1 MGIVSRLVVKAK
13 QKVSNTVTKAAGM
26 AVDAVE
32 KTSVLSPAQLEKVD
46 AKREAYLNQMPSP
59 DDAAAE
65 EQTSR
70 LIAAAG
76 VEIYHAYLAQLKEL
90 YLPVEKSAAYEGQPF
105 DTDRNIR
112 FFNITKWVVDAEENS
127 LEKLVNVYEVLSNE
141 DCNISLVFHRT
152 KDKTVVYLAVTN
164 TLNDNNNTDADSYYE
179 RLSAAILGNFPGSE
193 WAQEKQEP
201 GRGVLPCLNNNRPY
215 SVAVASNIPAE
226 KSEKFVS
233 QTIEK
238 LLDGIVPTN
247 RKEEYIIILLATP
260 VLDIDSRKLQLTELY
275 TGLAPFATWSKSYA
289 YNESD
294 ATTSSGTVNLNLG
307 LSVGNQRA
315 HGTTSSSTTGGS
327 AAVSTGVK
335 ILKWS
340 GQLTGSIFHS
350 VANGITD
357 TLGRSFGG
365 NFGVG
370 FARASSVTATVG
382 KSESIQQNFTN
393 YNIQH
398 ALENLQTQMKRLEQS
413 TALGMWDFAAY
424 VLSEDQDVA
433 NNVAHSYLALTQ
445 GEESYLSQTAINL
458 WRGDTGQDGCSAKE
472 ICDYLRQLRHPIFG
486 LNPILI
492 KNDPTYNVYPVAVT
506 AAASLSGKELA
517 YSLNFPRRSVAGLPV
532 LECARF
538 GRNIV
543 TCGAQPQQGDRF
555 ALGHIFHMNK
565 EENTRVF
572 LAKDSLTAHTL
583 VTGSTGSGKSNTV
596 YQILDEAIDA
606 DIPFL
611 VIEPAKGEYKNV
623 FGLDDDVRV
632 LGTNPHYAELLRIN
646 PFRFPEGIHVLEHI
660 DRLIEIFNVCWPMY
674 AAMPAVLKDAVL
686 GAYED
691 CGWELTPFSK
701 EPEEKIYP
709 TFADVMEKIQ
719 QVIETS
725 AYSADTK
732 GDYIGSLVTR
742 VHSLAN
748 GINGQ
753 IFTPD
758 ELSDEEMFDHNVI
771 IDLSRIQSQE
781 TKALIMG
788 ILVMRLNE
796 YRMVASPGMNL
807 PLQHLTVLEEAH
819 HLLKRTSGIQ
829 NPDAPSIAGKSVEM
843 LANSI
848 AEMRTYGEGFIIV
861 DQSPSA
867 LDSAAIRNTNT
878 KIIMRLPD
886 EADRRLAG
894 KSAAMKDGQLDEL
907 AKLIKGV
914 AVVYQNDWLEP
925 VLCKID
931 LVKTGGEKYRYQPS
945 TAPDAGQKAFRADML
960 WLLLKHY
967 MPEKTEHDIDL
978 ARLRREVLTQNIPM
992 STKRRYLRWIEEYKQ
1007 KGSLALWNEINPS
1020 KLSNEVTRLLD
1031 CNKQVAHLLEQSVD
1045 VTAID
1050 RQIRLMVEERI
1061 GELQNRYMTEVVHR
1075 ILWCCCG
1082 GSKLDFENEQAEEPE
1097 TFKLFR
1103 IWQQTIGGETIL

>member
-13 QKVSNTVTKAAGM
+13 EKASNTVTKAAGM
-26 AVDAVE
+26 VADAVE

-46 AKREAYLNQMPSP
+46 AKREAYLSQMPSP
-59 DDAAAE
+59 DDATAE

-179 RLSAAILGNFPGSE
+179 RLSAAIRGNFPGSE

-238 LLDGIVPTN
+238 LLDGIVPLN

-398 ALENLQTQMKRLEQS
+398 ALEDLQTR
-413 TALGMWDFAAY
+413 D
-424 VLSEDQDVA
+424 
-433 NNVAHSYLALTQ
+433 
-445 GEESYLSQTAINL
+445 
-458 WRGDTGQDGCSAKE
+458 RDGVKAQN
-472 ICDYLRQLRHPIFG
+472 RP
-486 LNPILI
+486 
-492 KNDPTYNVYPVAVT
+492 A
-506 AAASLSGKELA
+506 GKG
-517 YSLNFPRRSVAGLPV
+517 V
-532 LECARF
+532 
-538 GRNIV
+538 
-543 TCGAQPQQGDRF
+543 
-555 ALGHIFHMNK
+555 
-565 EENTRVF
+565 
-572 LAKDSLTAHTL
+572 
-583 VTGSTGSGKSNTV
+583 
-596 YQILDEAIDA
+596 
-606 DIPFL
+606 
-611 VIEPAKGEYKNV
+611 
-623 FGLDDDVRV
+623 
-632 LGTNPHYAELLRIN
+632 
-646 PFRFPEGIHVLEHI
+646 
-660 DRLIEIFNVCWPMY
+660 
-674 AAMPAVLKDAVL
+674 PAV
-686 GAYED
+686 
-691 CGWELTPFSK
+691 F
-701 EPEEKIYP
+701 
-709 TFADVMEKIQ
+709 
-719 QVIETS
+719 
-725 AYSADTK
+725 
-732 GDYIGSLVTR
+732 
-742 VHSLAN
+742 
-748 GINGQ
+748 
-753 IFTPD
+753 
-758 ELSDEEMFDHNVI
+758 
-771 IDLSRIQSQE
+771 
-781 TKALIMG
+781 
-788 ILVMRLNE
+788 
-796 YRMVASPGMNL
+796 
-807 PLQHLTVLEEAH
+807 
-819 HLLKRTSGIQ
+819 
-829 NPDAPSIAGKSVEM
+829 
-843 LANSI
+843 
-848 AEMRTYGEGFIIV
+848 
-861 DQSPSA
+861 
-867 LDSAAIRNTNT
+867 
-878 KIIMRLPD
+878 
-886 EADRRLAG
+886 
-894 KSAAMKDGQLDEL
+894 
-907 AKLIKGV
+907 
-914 AVVYQNDWLEP
+914 
-925 VLCKID
+925 
-931 LVKTGGEKYRYQPS
+931 
-945 TAPDAGQKAFRADML
+945 
-960 WLLLKHY
+960 
-967 MPEKTEHDIDL
+967 
-978 ARLRREVLTQNIPM
+978 
-992 STKRRYLRWIEEYKQ
+992 
-1007 KGSLALWNEINPS
+1007 
-1020 KLSNEVTRLLD
+1020 
-1031 CNKQVAHLLEQSVD
+1031 
-1045 VTAID
+1045 
-1050 RQIRLMVEERI
+1050 
-1061 GELQNRYMTEVVHR
+1061 
-1075 ILWCCCG
+1075 
-1082 GSKLDFENEQAEEPE
+1082 
-1097 TFKLFR
+1097 
-1103 IWQQTIGGETIL
+1103 

>member
-13 QKVSNTVTKAAGM
+13 EKASNTVTKAAGM
-26 AVDAVE
+26 VADAVE

-46 AKREAYLNQMPSP
+46 AKREAYLSQMPSP
-59 DDAAAE
+59 DDATAE

-179 RLSAAILGNFPGSE
+179 RLSAAIRGNFPGSE

-238 LLDGIVPTN
+238 LLDGIVPLN

-583 VTGSTGSGKSNTV
+583 VTGSTGSGKSNTI

-611 VIEPAKGEYKNV
+611 VVEPAKGEYKNV

-742 VHSLAN
+742 VHSLTN

-796 YRMVASPGMNL
+796 YRMVASPDMNL
-807 PLQHLTVLEEAH
+807 PLRHLTVLEEAH

-931 LVKTGGEKYRYQPS
+931 LVKTGGEEYRYRSS

-960 WLLLKHY
+960 WLLLKHC

-978 ARLRREVLTQNIPM
+978 ARLRREVLTQNIPV
-992 STKRRYLRWIEEYKQ
+992 SAKRRYLRWIEEYKQ

>member
-13 QKVSNTVTKAAGM
+13 EKASNTVTKAAGM
-26 AVDAVE
+26 AADAVE

-46 AKREAYLNQMPSP
+46 AKREAYLSQMPSP
-59 DDAAAE
+59 DDATAE

-179 RLSAAILGNFPGSE
+179 RLSAAIRGNFPGSE

-238 LLDGIVPTN
+238 LLDGIVPLN

-646 PFRFPEGIHVLEHI
+646 PFRFPEGVHVLEHI

-931 LVKTGGEKYRYQPS
+931 LVKTGGEEYRYRSS

-960 WLLLKHY
+960 WLLLKHC

-992 STKRRYLRWIEEYKQ
+992 SAKRRYLRWIEEYKQ